1 MNKYIIISL
10 ICFGFSSCGLLKK
23 NYLVFENLTTET
35 NVKNKVNETN
45 LDPNWLSLNSKIT
58 IEKETQ
64 KTGIN
69 ANIRV
74 KKDSVIWVSLK
85 APLGIEI
92 LRTMITPD
100 SIYFMSRMD
109 KTFFVKPVSHL
120 KEFVKTDVNFFQFQE
135 VLFSSPEI
143 KNNNLILSF
152 NEEGRY
158 VLTSNQ
164 AIYTVSN
171 FFRVE
176 QMKRIESEERNL
188 TINFKNYT
196 FFDEVKSYFPTKLFI
211 EVESDEKFTAEIEYT
226 RVVFNKKSSLSF
238 KIPKSYVKVY

>member
-1 MNKYIIISL
+1 MLIEKPSYETENIENKITELNISPDW
-10 ICFGFSSCGLLKK
+10 
-23 NYLVFENLTTET
+23 V
-35 NVKNKVNETN
+35 
-45 LDPNWLSLNSKIT
+45 SLNSKIK
-58 IEKETQ
+58 IEKEGQNTVV
-64 KTGIN
+64 N
-69 ANIRV
+69 ANIRI
-74 KKDSVIWVSLK
+74 KKDSIIWVSLK

-120 KEFVKTDVNFFQFQE
+120 KDFVKTDVNFFQFQE

-143 KNNNLILSF
+143 KNHDLILSF
-152 NEEGRY
+152 NEEGKY
-158 VLTSNQ
+158 ILTSNQ

-176 QMKRIESEERNL
+176 QMKRIESEDKNL

-196 FFDEVKSYFPTKLFI
+196 FFDEVKSYFPTNLFI
-211 EVESDEKFTAEIEYT
+211 EVESNEKFSAEIEYT

-238 KIPKSYVKVY
+238 KIPTSYVKVH